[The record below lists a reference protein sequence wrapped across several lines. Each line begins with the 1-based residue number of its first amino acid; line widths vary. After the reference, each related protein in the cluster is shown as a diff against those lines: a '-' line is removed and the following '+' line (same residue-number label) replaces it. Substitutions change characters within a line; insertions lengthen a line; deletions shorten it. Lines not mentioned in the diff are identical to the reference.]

1 MSNWDNFLEFCDKQK
16 YDPEE
21 AKKFFK
27 DITRPVA
34 GTLEIDLDQVEAVKT
49 VKSRSLVRQARKIWR
64 GNSPRR
70 IDRAIKRKRLAIKR
84 REERREVIVR
94 KNRREKDPLRRRIN
108 LNLIQIIEDEINRF
122 LSEVQKCEER
132 MDEITP
138 VSEEK

>member
-1 MSNWDNFLEFCDKQK
+1 MKNKVFGNHYISDKSISI
-16 YDPEE
+16 
-21 AKKFFK
+21 F
-27 DITRPVA
+27 
-34 GTLEIDLDQVEAVKT
+34 
-49 VKSRSLVRQARKIWR
+49 
-64 GNSPRR
+64 RR